1 MILLTKCLLD
11 NTNLYHFASADTPS
25 NGSET
30 CLYQNIVEMAN
41 ILDPF
46 EIVYAKVEKNTKNYN
61 MDIDNTKAI
70 EIIKPLYQVIRHG
83 LAFDWVMNHLM
94 TKILDVLPAGH
105 QYPIFKGTAPFIE
118 QHAGDDL
125 IFATEIANIE
135 AELDTVFKWV
145 FGDESINCLKDI
157 NLDDITIKK
166 QQVLDNSKYLVFLV
180 EMLSESIG
188 QVVLHHW
195 TDHFTKMGLDHPYVQ
210 DDVIVVGGQYRAFA
224 YGNIDGTGIKWHLLS
239 NGIGMSGSY
248 RTQRKDYVR
257 VFPDEMTFVRFEND
271 TMYIDETY
279 FPMISID
286 DGEFTNAI
294 DFLKDGLSCSLDA
307 PHKLTISYKFKQD
320 INTPK
325 QIKLRAG
332 ENCVIK
338 DQLVTLDINGKAET
352 QIVFKGNSATFKIAD
367 PDKKYPFAF
376 FTTKTISGNS
386 SSFAWLQ

>member
-30 CLYQNIVEMAN
+30 NLYQNIVEMAN

-46 EIVYAKVEKNTKNYN
+46 EIVYDKAETNTKTYN
-61 MDIDNTKAI
+61 MAIDKTIAI
-70 EIIKPLYQVIRHG
+70 EILKPVYQIIRHG
-83 LAFDWVMNHLM
+83 LAFDWVMNHVM
-94 TKILDVLPAGH
+94 TKILEVLPVGH
-105 QYPIFKGTAPFIE
+105 QYPVFKGTDPFIKFHT
-118 QHAGDDL
+118 QTDTV
-125 IFATEIANIE
+125 FATEIANIE
-135 AELDTVFKWV
+135 SELDKLFNWV
-145 FGDESINCLKDI
+145 FGTKPTNYLKSI
-157 NLDDITIKK
+157 NLDNVSSED
-166 QQVLDNSKYLVFLV
+166 QQILDRSKYLVFLI
-180 EMLSESIG
+180 EMLWDSIG

-195 TDHFTKMGLDHPYVQ
+195 TDYFTKMSAGHPYVQ
-210 DDVIVVGGQYRAFA
+210 DDVIVVGSHFRAFV
-224 YGNIDGTGIKWHLLS
+224 YGNIDGSGIKWHLLS

-257 VFPDEMTFVRFEND
+257 VFPDEMTFVRFKD
-271 TMYIDETY
+271 DAMYIDETY
-279 FPMISID
+279 FPTISID
-286 DGEFTNAI
+286 GGDFVNAV
-294 DFLKDGLSCSLDA
+294 DFLKQGLTCSLDV
-307 PHKLTISYKFKQD
+307 PHKLTINYKFIQD

-376 FTTKTISGNS
+376 FTTKTITGDS
-386 SSFAWLQ
+386 SSFAWL